1 VTLKITRPSKPK
13 NFNTPFTTDYL
24 HQFGQFL
31 AEHGLEPDPKKG
43 LIADGSIGRA
53 YINVGGQR
61 KLVGWYQL
69 WTDQSV
75 PFGRLGDYRVSA
87 DQPTAIWKP
96 ENSQRRRITKKQK
109 EEIAELQRQA
119 EVKQAEK
126 YSRSAKRAQSLWEKA
141 TPCEK
146 HPYLENKKVL
156 SYGLRMDE
164 HNNLMIPLYDKQM
177 TIVGIQYIDEHG
189 GKRFLTG
196 SKKSGSFFILG
207 SEILKR
213 SDILNYAE
221 GYATAAS
228 IYADYSLPV
237 FFFFYAYN
245 LTPVS

>member
-1 VTLKITRPSKPK
+1 MTLKITRPSKPK

-24 HQFGQFL
+24 HQFSQFL

-109 EEIAELQRQA
+109 EEIAQLQ
-119 EVKQAEK
+119 KQQ
-126 YSRSAKRAQSLWEKA
+126 RSNRPRSIHALPNALRASGTK
-141 TPCEK
+141 
-146 HPYLENKKVL
+146 PYHVRN
-156 SYGLRMDE
+156 
-164 HNNLMIPLYDKQM
+164 
-177 TIVGIQYIDEHG
+177 T
-189 GKRFLTG
+189 LT
-196 SKKSGSFFILG
+196 
-207 SEILKR
+207 
-213 SDILNYAE
+213 
-221 GYATAAS
+221 
-228 IYADYSLPV
+228 
-237 FFFFYAYN
+237 
-245 LTPVS
+245 